1 MRRVAAVVT
10 SLVVMQLA
18 CGSAGP
24 AVEEAGREPELRI
37 RLALQPTSA
46 NKVWDAAD
54 LVRQELERRS
64 GGRIEVLFYDA
75 AALGDERA
83 ILEAC
88 YLGVIEMAQCTSSK
102 ASTLDPAFNL
112 LDMPYLFTDEEHH
125 QRVLNGPIGRELLD
139 GLRDHRLQGLAFYSC
154 GFRHIYNSAGRRI
167 RRPADLNGLKVRVMA
182 SPVMVDAINA
192 IGASATPLAA
202 AEVFQALK
210 TGVVDAAENNPQ
222 VYVADKYY
230 EAGAMNFT
238 FTRHFANQH
247 MMVANRDWFDGLGRT
262 HPDLQQ
268 LIVEVTRA
276 IIPAYN
282 DIWNHAVEEALETIL
297 AQGVTVNDV
306 DDIQPFIDQVAPVY
320 EEFLRAHPTVDRGL
334 VTRIR
339 EAASR

>member
-1 MRRVAAVVT
+1 VLRAAA
-10 SLVVMQLA
+10 LLMWLLA
-18 CGSAGP
+18 SQVGCDSTLAD
-24 AVEEAGREPELRI
+24 REPELRI
-37 RLALQPTSA
+37 RLAMQPTSA
-46 NKVWDAAD
+46 NKAWDAAN

-64 GGRIEVLFYDA
+64 DGRIEVLFYDSA
-75 AALGDERA
+75 VLGDERA

-88 YLGVIEMAQCTSSK
+88 YLGVIEMAECTSSK
-102 ASTLDPAFNL
+102 ASTLDPSFNL

-125 QRVLNGPIGRELLD
+125 LRVLHGPIGRELLD

-154 GFRHIYNSAGRRI
+154 GFRNIFNTAGRRI
-167 RRPADLNGLKVRVMA
+167 RSPADLNGLKVRVMA
-182 SPVMVDAINA
+182 SPVMVDAMNA

-230 EAGAMNFT
+230 EAGAMNFS

-247 MMVANRDWFDGLGRT
+247 MIVANRDWFDELGRT

-268 LIVEVTRA
+268 LIAEVTRD
-276 IIPAYN
+276 ITPAYN
-282 DIWNHAVEEALETIL
+282 KIWNRAVEDALETIR

-306 DDIQPFIDQVAPVY
+306 DNIQPFIDQAEPIY
-320 EEFLRAHPTVDRGL
+320 EEFLRAHPTVDRRL